1 MSEKP
6 QHRVASASET
16 LADSLAGT
24 PREPAPDHRGLY
36 ESWIR
41 GAVADVRLRRVRR
54 TGQMTAASEPPD
66 DGSQG

>member
-6 QHRVASASET
+6 QHVVASASET
-16 LADSLAGT
+16 LADGSADP
-24 PREPAPDHRGLY
+24 PRESPLDHRGLY

-54 TGQMTAASEPPD
+54 TGQMAAASEPPD
-66 DGSQG
+66 DGSNG

>member
-6 QHRVASASET
+6 EDMVASASET
-16 LADSLAGT
+16 IADSAADPPL
-24 PREPAPDHRGLY
+24 DHRGLY

-66 DGSQG
+66 DGSDG

>member
-6 QHRVASASET
+6 QHPVEGSSQT
-16 LADSLAGT
+16 LA
-24 PREPAPDHRGLY
+24 EIPADAPSQSPPAHRGLY

-54 TGQMTAASEPPD
+54 TGQMTTPNEPTD
-66 DGSQG
+66 D